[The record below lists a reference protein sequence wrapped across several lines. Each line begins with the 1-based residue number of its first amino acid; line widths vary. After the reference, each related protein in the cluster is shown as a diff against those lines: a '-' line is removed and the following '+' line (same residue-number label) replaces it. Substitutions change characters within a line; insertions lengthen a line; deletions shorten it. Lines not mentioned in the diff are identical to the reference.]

1 MGNEDT
7 GKEIVATSSQ
17 ESKIN
22 FVNETFKI
30 SDTVE
35 HLHGMMK
42 DVTEKEVNAANVNA
56 ACNCVSQLVD
66 VIDMTIRA
74 SRFLGE
80 K

>member
-1 MGNEDT
+1 MDNEDT
-7 GKEIVATSSQ
+7 RKEVVAASSQ
-17 ESKIN
+17 ERKIN
-22 FVNETFKI
+22 FVNETFKV

-56 ACNCVSQLVD
+56 ACNCVAQLVD
-66 VIDMTIRA
+66 VIDMTIKA